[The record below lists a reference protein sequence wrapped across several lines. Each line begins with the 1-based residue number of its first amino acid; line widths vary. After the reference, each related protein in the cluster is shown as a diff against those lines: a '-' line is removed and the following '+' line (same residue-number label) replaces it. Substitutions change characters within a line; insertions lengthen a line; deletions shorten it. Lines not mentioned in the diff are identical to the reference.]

1 MTKITGLPVDSSP
14 SASDY
19 IPTVDMTDTT
29 TKRALLSD
37 VLLLDRPHVSGL
49 LFNLDNG
56 VVFSNTQITCAY
68 DTVYS
73 GEYGLTATT
82 GASSKI
88 TVARNGLYQITM
100 HFRCIDVTASAF
112 ITWLYHNRSGTVTAF
127 RRCDQSIAVGL
138 GWTWSFT
145 IPLLAGDFI
154 YQQIYNGS
162 GATRFGTANSATQ
175 ASETARIMGMSLMM
189 TEIR

>member
-1 MTKITGLPVDSSP
+1 MVKISALPSDSTPTGSDFIVVNDVESGLTKKVLV
-14 SASDY
+14 SDY
-19 IPTVDMTDTT
+19 LP
-29 TKRALLSD
+29 
-37 VLLLDRPHVSGL
+37 LDRPHVSGL

-73 GEYGLTATT
+73 GQYGLTATT

-88 TVARNGLYQITM
+88 TVARDGLYQITM
-100 HFRCIDVTASAF
+100 HFRCIDVTSNPF
-112 ITWLYHNRSGTVTAF
+112 ITWLCHNRSGTVTAF
-127 RRCDQSIAVGL
+127 RRQDQTLNVGL

-154 YQQIYNGS
+154 YQQVYSGS
-162 GATRFGTANSATQ
+162 GATRFGAVNTATQ
-175 ASETARIMGMSLMM
+175 GSETMRIMGMSLMM